1 MSKMITLENVV
12 EQVKTCFVDRDVFFS
27 PNELPADVVVPTGWK
42 EFGAVFSE
50 QPKFS
55 VAWYSFAD
63 KLPWVLSLLDTCLIG
78 TFVLGGEKIELL
90 YVFHDANG
98 LYYYVGGLPLS
109 SCPLKSD
116 KINLIAGRLSDFYLH
131 VHNGFTFF
139 PAQSMGPQK
148 IEDLSRVADLIDE
161 EETSFAESWI
171 TVFSNGGGDYLAVDI
186 NNQAEDKGVI
196 WWHEQSM
203 EPELGIDVF
212 EVMDT
217 WISIFLED
225 TQLRSDI
232 LIEESNFKA

>member
-1 MSKMITLENVV
+1 MITLEGVV
-12 EQVKTCFVDRDVFFS
+12 EKVKTSFVDRDVYFS
-27 PNELPADVVVPTGWK
+27 PNELPANVIIPAEWE

-50 QPKFS
+50 KPRFPA
-55 VAWYSFAD
+55 AWNSFAD
-63 KLPWVLSLLDTCLIG
+63 KLPWVLSLLDTCLVG
-78 TFVLGGEKIELL
+78 TFVLGGEKVELL

-98 LYYYVGGLPLS
+98 LYYYTGGLPLT

-148 IEDLSRVADLIDE
+148 IEDFSCVADLIDE
-161 EETSFAESWI
+161 EETSFAASWV

-186 NNQAEDKGVI
+186 NNHAEDKGVI
-196 WWHEQSM
+196 WWHEQPM

-225 TQLRSDI
+225 TQSRSEV
-232 LIEESNFKA
+232 LIEESKFKA